1 MSPLWLLNLTRR
13 TLYTIYDHILQTEY
27 TEVLIPKRFL
37 VFSGFFDK
45 SKAQIADLAKDAAS
59 GFVDFYDSSAVKS
72 VNDAIMKVNDLLIAL
87 YFIEQTNPNADGKNE
102 LR

>member
-1 MSPLWLLNLTRR
+1 MHRGLS
-13 TLYTIYDHILQTEY
+13 
-27 TEVLIPKRFL
+27 PKRFL
-37 VFSGFFDK
+37 VFSGFFEQ

-59 GFVDFYDSSAVKS
+59 GFVDYYDSLAVKS

-87 YFIEQTNPNADGKNE
+87 YFIEQTNSNAAGKNE

>member
-13 TLYTIYDHILQTEY
+13 TLYTISI
-27 TEVLIPKRFL
+27 LIPIPNSKTFF